1 VGVGV
6 DQARN
11 HEPALGVE
19 FVVAG
24 YGAGLVDGRDR
35 PSVLVEQYI
44 RPFDGPGGPEHA
56 PPRDEQV
63 AHTPRCP
70 AGGVNPPV
78 PDALSRTARIPVSGR
93 SVKVF
98 YRRREP
104 PVVSSPDSYSA
115 RLRTVVGGLR
125 GGGRG
130 WTLLAIAGGWFF
142 VLGLRFVVPALLP
155 AIREDFVV
163 SDTAAG
169 AAITLLWVTYAAM
182 QFPAGAL
189 VDRAGERTL
198 LATSVVAGAV
208 TMGVY
213 ALSPTF
219 AVFLV
224 ATGTYGLASGLYGP
238 PRGTALT
245 RIYTEQDG
253 AAFGTVLAAGSV
265 GAALLPAAATY
276 ATGLVGWRGA
286 LGLTAPAFLVA
297 GVALYRSV
305 PEQSAAS
312 VVASDGTEGG
322 AAGDDPDADTRTD
335 GGAASLRART
345 AAVRRAVSSRK
356 VALAVLGATLM
367 LFVFQGLT
375 AFFTTYLVTAKG
387 LTEATAGVLFGVL
400 FLSGAV
406 FQSVGGVLADRYG
419 HGRVLAVV
427 AFAGVLPLVALPYTG
442 GTLGLG
448 LVAAFLGMRLSVG
461 PISNA
466 YIVSLLPPGVRGT
479 AWGAVRT
486 AFFMVGAFGSTAVGA
501 MADYDLFTEAFLL
514 LAALTALA
522 GVIYLFLPARN
533 LEREGPETEADASD

>member
-1 VGVGV
+1 M
-6 DQARN
+6 
-11 HEPALGVE
+11 
-19 FVVAG
+19 
-24 YGAGLVDGRDR
+24 
-35 PSVLVEQYI
+35 
-44 RPFDGPGGPEHA
+44 
-56 PPRDEQV
+56 
-63 AHTPRCP
+63 
-70 AGGVNPPV
+70 
-78 PDALSRTARIPVSGR
+78 
-93 SVKVF
+93 
-98 YRRREP
+98 
-104 PVVSSPDSYSA
+104 SSPDSYAA
-115 RLRTVVGGLR
+115 RLRTVLGGLR

-198 LATSVVAGAV
+198 LATSAVAGAV

-224 ATGTYGLASGLYGP
+224 ATGAYGLASGLYGP

-276 ATGLVGWRGA
+276 ATGAVGWRGA

-297 GVALYRSV
+297 GVALYRTV
-305 PEQSAAS
+305 PEQSVAA
-312 VVASDGTEGG
+312 VETGETATAGTDDDTP
-322 AAGDDPDADTRTD
+322 DDPETDAGVDADTDTRTD
-335 GGAASLRART
+335 GGKASLRARA

-427 AFAGVLPLVALPYTG
+427 AFVGVLPLVALPYTG
-442 GTLGLG
+442 GILGLG

-514 LAALTALA
+514 LAALTAMA

-533 LEREGPETEADASD
+533 LGSEGPGAGPEAEAAEAVD

>member
-1 VGVGV
+1 M
-6 DQARN
+6 
-11 HEPALGVE
+11 
-19 FVVAG
+19 
-24 YGAGLVDGRDR
+24 
-35 PSVLVEQYI
+35 
-44 RPFDGPGGPEHA
+44 
-56 PPRDEQV
+56 
-63 AHTPRCP
+63 
-70 AGGVNPPV
+70 
-78 PDALSRTARIPVSGR
+78 
-93 SVKVF
+93 
-98 YRRREP
+98 
-104 PVVSSPDSYSA
+104 SSPDSYAA
-115 RLRTVVGGLR
+115 RLRTVLGGLR

-198 LATSVVAGAV
+198 LATSAVAGAV

-224 ATGTYGLASGLYGP
+224 ATGAYGLASGLYGP

-276 ATGLVGWRGA
+276 ATGVVGWRGA

-297 GVALYRSV
+297 GVALYRTV
-305 PEQSAAS
+305 PGQSPATA
-312 VVASDGTEGG
+312 VESDGGT
-322 AAGDDPDADTRTD
+322 TRTD
-335 GGAASLRART
+335 GGTASLRARA

-375 AFFTTYLVTAKG
+375 AFFTTYLVTTKG

-427 AFAGVLPLVALPYTG
+427 AFVGVVPLVALPYTG
-442 GTLGLG
+442 GVLGLG

-501 MADYDLFTEAFLL
+501 MADYGLFTEAFLL

-533 LEREGPETEADASD
+533 LGSEGPGAGPETEAAEPVD

>member
-1 VGVGV
+1 
-6 DQARN
+6 
-11 HEPALGVE
+11 
-19 FVVAG
+19 
-24 YGAGLVDGRDR
+24 
-35 PSVLVEQYI
+35 
-44 RPFDGPGGPEHA
+44 
-56 PPRDEQV
+56 
-63 AHTPRCP
+63 
-70 AGGVNPPV
+70 
-78 PDALSRTARIPVSGR
+78 
-93 SVKVF
+93 
-98 YRRREP
+98 
-104 PVVSSPDSYSA
+104 VSSPESYAA
-115 RLRTVVGGLR
+115 RLRTVVRGLR

-130 WTLLAIAGGWFF
+130 RTLLAIAGGWFF

-169 AAITLLWVTYAAM
+169 AAITLLWVTYAAI

-198 LATSVVAGAV
+198 LATSAVAGAV

-224 ATGTYGLASGLYGP
+224 ATGAYGLASGLYGP
-238 PRGTALT
+238 PRGTALS

-265 GAALLPAAATY
+265 GAALLPAVATY
-276 ATGLVGWRGA
+276 ATGVVGWRGA
-286 LGLTAPAFLVA
+286 LGLTAPGFLVA
-297 GVALYRSV
+297 GVALHRTV
-305 PEQSAAS
+305 PEQSPTPTVEA
-312 VVASDGTEGG
+312 DGE
-322 AAGDDPDADTRTD
+322 PTRTD
-335 GGAASLRART
+335 GGTAGLRARA

-375 AFFTTYLVTAKG
+375 AFFTTYLVTGKG
-387 LTEATAGVLFGVL
+387 LTEATAAALFGVL

-427 AFAGVLPLVALPYTG
+427 AFVGVLPLLALPYTG

-466 YIVSLLPPGVRGT
+466 YIVSLLPPEVRGT
-479 AWGAVRT
+479 AWGTVRT
-486 AFFMVGAFGSTAVGA
+486 TFFMVGAFGSTAVGA
-501 MADYDLFTEAFLL
+501 MADYGRFTEAFLL
-514 LAALTALA
+514 LAALTAVA

-533 LEREGPETEADASD
+533 LGGERPGTEPGADAAD

>member
-1 VGVGV
+1 M
-6 DQARN
+6 
-11 HEPALGVE
+11 
-19 FVVAG
+19 
-24 YGAGLVDGRDR
+24 
-35 PSVLVEQYI
+35 
-44 RPFDGPGGPEHA
+44 
-56 PPRDEQV
+56 
-63 AHTPRCP
+63 
-70 AGGVNPPV
+70 
-78 PDALSRTARIPVSGR
+78 
-93 SVKVF
+93 
-98 YRRREP
+98 
-104 PVVSSPDSYSA
+104 SSPDSYAA
-115 RLRTVVGGLR
+115 RLRTVLGGLR

-198 LATSVVAGAV
+198 LATSAVAGAV

-224 ATGTYGLASGLYGP
+224 ATGAYGLASGLYGP

-245 RIYTEQDG
+245 RIYAEQDG
-253 AAFGTVLAAGSV
+253 AAFGSVLAAGSV

-276 ATGLVGWRGA
+276 ATGAVGWRGA

-297 GVALYRSV
+297 GVALYRTV
-305 PEQSAAS
+305 PEQSPATA
-312 VVASDGTEGG
+312 VESDGGT
-322 AAGDDPDADTRTD
+322 TRTD
-335 GGAASLRART
+335 GGAASLRARA

-375 AFFTTYLVTAKG
+375 AFFTTYLVTTKG

-427 AFAGVLPLVALPYTG
+427 AFVGVFPLVALPYTG
-442 GTLGLG
+442 GMLGLG

-501 MADYDLFTEAFLL
+501 MADYGLFTEAFLL

-533 LEREGPETEADASD
+533 LGSEGPGAGPEADPAD

>member
-1 VGVGV
+1 M
-6 DQARN
+6 
-11 HEPALGVE
+11 
-19 FVVAG
+19 
-24 YGAGLVDGRDR
+24 
-35 PSVLVEQYI
+35 
-44 RPFDGPGGPEHA
+44 
-56 PPRDEQV
+56 
-63 AHTPRCP
+63 
-70 AGGVNPPV
+70 
-78 PDALSRTARIPVSGR
+78 
-93 SVKVF
+93 
-98 YRRREP
+98 
-104 PVVSSPDSYSA
+104 SSPDSYAA
-115 RLRTVVGGLR
+115 RLRAVVGGLR
-125 GGGRG
+125 GDGRG

-198 LATSVVAGAV
+198 LATSAVAGAV

-224 ATGTYGLASGLYGP
+224 ATGAYGLASGLYGP

-276 ATGLVGWRGA
+276 ATGVVGWRGA

-297 GVALYRSV
+297 GVALYRTV
-305 PEQSAAS
+305 PEQSMVAAVGS
-312 VVASDGTEGG
+312 GEPT
-322 AAGDDPDADTRTD
+322 TRTD

-387 LTEATAGVLFGVL
+387 LTEANASVLFGVL

-427 AFAGVLPLVALPYTG
+427 AFVGVLPLVALPYTG
-442 GTLGLG
+442 GILGLG

-501 MADYDLFTEAFLL
+501 MADYDLFTEAFFL
-514 LAALTALA
+514 LAGLTAIA

-533 LEREGPETEADASD
+533 LGSEGPGAGPEADAAD

>member
-1 VGVGV
+1 
-6 DQARN
+6 
-11 HEPALGVE
+11 
-19 FVVAG
+19 
-24 YGAGLVDGRDR
+24 
-35 PSVLVEQYI
+35 
-44 RPFDGPGGPEHA
+44 
-56 PPRDEQV
+56 
-63 AHTPRCP
+63 
-70 AGGVNPPV
+70 
-78 PDALSRTARIPVSGR
+78 
-93 SVKVF
+93 
-98 YRRREP
+98 
-104 PVVSSPDSYSA
+104 VSSPDSYVA
-115 RLRTVVGGLR
+115 RLRTVVRGLR

-142 VLGLRFVVPALLP
+142 TLGLRFVVPALLP
-155 AIREDFVV
+155 IIREDFVV

-198 LATSVVAGAV
+198 LAVSAVAGAV

-224 ATGTYGLASGLYGP
+224 ATGAYGLASGVYGP

-276 ATGLVGWRGA
+276 ATGVVGWRGA

-297 GVALYRSV
+297 GVALYRTV
-305 PEQSAAS
+305 PEQSAEA
-312 VVASDGTEGG
+312 AGSDGPAETG
-322 AAGDDPDADTRTD
+322 AVDDPGADSDTRTD
-335 GGAASLRART
+335 GGAATLRGRVAT
-345 AAVRRAVSSRK
+345 IRRAVSSRK

-427 AFAGVLPLVALPYTG
+427 AFVGVLPLVALPYTG
-442 GTLGLG
+442 DILGLA
-448 LVAAFLGMRLSVG
+448 LVAAVLGMRLSVG
-461 PISNA
+461 PVSNA
-466 YIVSLLPPGVRGT
+466 YIVALLPPGVRGT

-486 AFFMVGAFGSTAVGA
+486 VFFMIGAFGSTAVGA
-501 MADYDLFTEAFLL
+501 MADYGLFTEAFLL
-514 LAALTALA
+514 LAALTAVA

-533 LEREGPETEADASD
+533 LGGEGPGTDTGTDTAD

>member
-1 VGVGV
+1 
-6 DQARN
+6 
-11 HEPALGVE
+11 
-19 FVVAG
+19 
-24 YGAGLVDGRDR
+24 
-35 PSVLVEQYI
+35 
-44 RPFDGPGGPEHA
+44 
-56 PPRDEQV
+56 
-63 AHTPRCP
+63 
-70 AGGVNPPV
+70 
-78 PDALSRTARIPVSGR
+78 
-93 SVKVF
+93 
-98 YRRREP
+98 
-104 PVVSSPDSYSA
+104 VSSTDPYAA
-115 RLRTVVGGLR
+115 RLRTVLGGLR

-198 LATSVVAGAV
+198 LATSAVAGAV

-224 ATGTYGLASGLYGP
+224 ATGAYGLASGLYGP

-297 GVALYRSV
+297 GVALYWTV
-305 PEQSAAS
+305 PEQSAAA
-312 VVASDGTEGG
+312 VVGSDGTEGG
-322 AAGDDPDADTRTD
+322 AAGGDPDADADTRTD
-335 GGAASLRART
+335 GGAPSLRART

-427 AFAGVLPLVALPYTG
+427 AFVGVAPLVALPYTG

-486 AFFMVGAFGSTAVGA
+486 GFFMVGAFGSTAVGA
-501 MADYDLFTEAFLL
+501 MADYGLFTEAFLL

-522 GVIYLFLPARN
+522 GAIYLFLPARN
-533 LEREGPETEADASD
+533 LGSEGPGAGPEADTVD

>member
-1 VGVGV
+1 M
-6 DQARN
+6 RWW
-11 HEPALGVE
+11 
-19 FVVAG
+19 
-24 YGAGLVDGRDR
+24 
-35 PSVLVEQYI
+35 
-44 RPFDGPGGPEHA
+44 
-56 PPRDEQV
+56 
-63 AHTPRCP
+63 
-70 AGGVNPPV
+70 
-78 PDALSRTARIPVSGR
+78 

-98 YRRREP
+98 YCRREP
-104 PVVSSPDSYSA
+104 PVVSSPDSSAA

-198 LATSVVAGAV
+198 LATSAVAGAI

-224 ATGTYGLASGLYGP
+224 ATGAYGLASGLYGP

-245 RIYTEQDG
+245 RLYTEQDG

-297 GVALYRSV
+297 GVALYRTV
-305 PEQSAAS
+305 PDQSAAAA
-312 VVASDGTEGG
+312 VETDQATETAG
-322 AAGDDPDADTRTD
+322 AAGDDSETDADTRTD
-335 GGAASLRART
+335 GGAVSVRAR
-345 AAVRRAVSSRK
+345 AAAIRRAVSSRK

-427 AFAGVLPLVALPYTG
+427 AFVGVLPLVALPYTG
-442 GTLGLG
+442 GVLGVG

-514 LAALTALA
+514 LAVLTAVA

-533 LEREGPETEADASD
+533 LGTEGPGADADTAD

>member
-1 VGVGV
+1 
-6 DQARN
+6 
-11 HEPALGVE
+11 
-19 FVVAG
+19 
-24 YGAGLVDGRDR
+24 
-35 PSVLVEQYI
+35 
-44 RPFDGPGGPEHA
+44 
-56 PPRDEQV
+56 
-63 AHTPRCP
+63 
-70 AGGVNPPV
+70 
-78 PDALSRTARIPVSGR
+78 
-93 SVKVF
+93 
-98 YRRREP
+98 
-104 PVVSSPDSYSA
+104 VSSTDSYSYTA
-115 RLRTVVGGLR
+115 RLRTVLGGLR

-198 LATSVVAGAV
+198 LATSAVAGAV

-224 ATGTYGLASGLYGP
+224 ATGAYGLASGLYGP

-276 ATGLVGWRGA
+276 ATGMVGWRGA

-297 GVALYRSV
+297 GLALYWTV
-305 PEQSAAS
+305 PEQSAAAT
-312 VVASDGTEGG
+312 VEAGET
-322 AAGDDPDADTRTD
+322 AAPGDENPETDTDADTRTD

-387 LTEATAGVLFGVL
+387 LTEATAGLLFGVL

-427 AFAGVLPLVALPYTG
+427 AFVGVLPLVALPYTG

-533 LEREGPETEADASD
+533 LGTEGPGAGPEAEAAEPVD

>member
-1 VGVGV
+1 M
-6 DQARN
+6 
-11 HEPALGVE
+11 
-19 FVVAG
+19 
-24 YGAGLVDGRDR
+24 
-35 PSVLVEQYI
+35 
-44 RPFDGPGGPEHA
+44 
-56 PPRDEQV
+56 
-63 AHTPRCP
+63 
-70 AGGVNPPV
+70 
-78 PDALSRTARIPVSGR
+78 
-93 SVKVF
+93 
-98 YRRREP
+98 
-104 PVVSSPDSYSA
+104 SSPDSYTA
-115 RLRTVVGGLR
+115 RLRTVVRGLR

-142 VLGLRFVVPALLP
+142 TLGLRFVVPALLP

-169 AAITLLWVTYAAM
+169 AAVTLLWVTYAAM

-198 LATSVVAGAV
+198 LAASAVAGAV

-224 ATGTYGLASGLYGP
+224 ATGAYGLASGVYGP

-276 ATGLVGWRGA
+276 ATGVVGWRGA
-286 LGLTAPAFLVA
+286 LGLTAPGFLVA
-297 GVALYRSV
+297 GVALYRTV
-305 PEQSAAS
+305 PTQSTGA
-312 VVASDGTEGG
+312 VEGDGPAEAG
-322 AAGDDPDADTRTD
+322 ALDDPDADPDTRTD
-335 GGAASLRART
+335 GGAASLRGRV

-356 VALAVLGATLM
+356 VALAVLGAALM

-387 LTEATAGVLFGVL
+387 LTAATAGLLFGVL

-419 HGRVLAVV
+419 HGHVLAVV
-427 AFAGVLPLVALPYTG
+427 AFVGVLPLVALPYTG
-442 GTLGLG
+442 DILGLG
-448 LVAAFLGMRLSVG
+448 LVAAVLGMRLSVG

-466 YIVSLLPPGVRGT
+466 YIVALLPPDVRGT

-486 AFFMVGAFGSTAVGA
+486 GFFMVGAFGSTAVGA

-514 LAALTALA
+514 LAGLTAVA

-533 LEREGPETEADASD
+533 LGGTGADTAD

>member
-1 VGVGV
+1 M
-6 DQARN
+6 
-11 HEPALGVE
+11 
-19 FVVAG
+19 
-24 YGAGLVDGRDR
+24 
-35 PSVLVEQYI
+35 
-44 RPFDGPGGPEHA
+44 
-56 PPRDEQV
+56 
-63 AHTPRCP
+63 
-70 AGGVNPPV
+70 
-78 PDALSRTARIPVSGR
+78 
-93 SVKVF
+93 
-98 YRRREP
+98 
-104 PVVSSPDSYSA
+104 SSPDSSAA
-115 RLRTVVGGLR
+115 RLRAVVGGLR

-142 VLGLRFVVPALLP
+142 ILGLRFVVPALLP

-198 LATSVVAGAV
+198 LATSAVAGAV

-224 ATGTYGLASGLYGP
+224 ATGAYGLASGLYGP

-245 RIYTEQDG
+245 RLYTEQDG

-297 GVALYRSV
+297 GVALYRTV
-305 PEQSAAS
+305 PDQSAAAA
-312 VVASDGTEGG
+312 VGTDGG
-322 AAGDDPDADTRTD
+322 PTRTD
-335 GGAASLRART
+335 GGAASVRAR
-345 AAVRRAVSSRK
+345 AAAIRRAVSSRK

-375 AFFTTYLVTAKG
+375 AFFTTYLVVVKG

-400 FLSGAV
+400 FLSGAL

-427 AFAGVLPLVALPYTG
+427 AFVGILPLVALPYTG
-442 GTLGLG
+442 GVLALG
-448 LVAAFLGMRLSVG
+448 LVAAFLGVRLSVG

-466 YIVSLLPPGVRGT
+466 YIVSLLPPEVRGT

-514 LAALTALA
+514 LAALTGVA
-522 GVIYLFLPARN
+522 GVIYLYLPARN
-533 LEREGPETEADASD
+533 LGTEGPGADADTAD

>member
-1 VGVGV
+1 
-6 DQARN
+6 
-11 HEPALGVE
+11 
-19 FVVAG
+19 
-24 YGAGLVDGRDR
+24 
-35 PSVLVEQYI
+35 
-44 RPFDGPGGPEHA
+44 
-56 PPRDEQV
+56 
-63 AHTPRCP
+63 
-70 AGGVNPPV
+70 
-78 PDALSRTARIPVSGR
+78 
-93 SVKVF
+93 
-98 YRRREP
+98 
-104 PVVSSPDSYSA
+104 
-115 RLRTVVGGLR
+115 
-125 GGGRG
+125 
-130 WTLLAIAGGWFF
+130 
-142 VLGLRFVVPALLP
+142 
-155 AIREDFVV
+155 VV

-198 LATSVVAGAV
+198 LATSAVAGAV

-224 ATGTYGLASGLYGP
+224 ATGAYGLASGLYGP

-276 ATGLVGWRGA
+276 ATGVVGWRGA
-286 LGLTAPAFLVA
+286 LGLTAPAFVLA
-297 GVALYRSV
+297 GVALYRTV
-305 PEQSAAS
+305 PEQSMG
-312 VVASDGTEGG
+312 VAVETGETT
-322 AAGDDPDADTRTD
+322 TRTD
-335 GGAASLRART
+335 GGTASLRARA

-427 AFAGVLPLVALPYTG
+427 AFVGVLPLVALPYTG
-442 GTLGLG
+442 GVLGLG

-514 LAALTALA
+514 LAALTGVA

-533 LEREGPETEADASD
+533 LEREGPGAEPEAEASD